1 MKKKIEYN
9 FNKLKIRMK
18 DKEYTQPELGKVLG
32 ISRTQVNFRLNNR
45 MDFRS
50 SEISIIADILDIRNE
65 IEEYFFTER
74 VKKI

>member
-18 DKEYTQPELGKVLG
+18 DKEYTQLKLGKILG
-32 ISRTQVNFRLNNR
+32 MSRIQLNFRLNNR

-65 IEEYFFTER
+65 IEEYFFTEK

>member
-18 DKEYTQPELGKVLG
+18 DKEYTQLELGKVLG

-65 IEEYFFTER
+65 IEEYFFTEK

>member
-18 DKEYTQPELGKVLG
+18 DKEYTQLKLGKVLG

-65 IEEYFFTER
+65 IEEYFFTEK

>member
-65 IEEYFFTER
+65 IEEYFFTEK

>member
-18 DKEYTQPELGKVLG
+18 DKEYTQPKLGEVLG

>member
-18 DKEYTQPELGKVLG
+18 DKEYTQPKLGKVLG

-65 IEEYFFTER
+65 IEEYFFTEK

>member
-18 DKEYTQPELGKVLG
+18 DKEYTQPELGKALG

-65 IEEYFFTER
+65 IEEYFFTEK

>member
-65 IEEYFFTER
+65 IEEYFFTE
-74 VKKI
+74 KS

>member
-9 FNKLKIRMK
+9 FNKLKIRIK
-18 DKEYTQPELGKVLG
+18 DKEYTQAKLGKILG
-32 ISRTQVNFRLNNR
+32 ISKTQFNLRINNR
-45 MDFRS
+45 IDFKS

-65 IEEYFFTER
+65 IEEYFFAEK

>member
-18 DKEYTQPELGKVLG
+18 DKEYTQLKLGKVLG

-65 IEEYFFTER
+65 IEEYFFTEK
-74 VKKI
+74 VKKS

>member
-18 DKEYTQPELGKVLG
+18 DKEYTQAKLGKILG
-32 ISRTQVNFRLNNR
+32 ISKTQLNLRLNNR
-45 MDFRS
+45 IDFKS

-65 IEEYFFTER
+65 IEEYFFTEK

>member
-65 IEEYFFTER
+65 IEEYFFTEK
-74 VKKI
+74 VKKV